1 MKKGGTT
8 STRPLVKKTK
18 GLFYFKDVRRVG
30 QLQASMFLSNDEMH
44 LKSVFR
50 RFLVFVIFCGTIMGR
65 LNE

>member
-30 QLQASMFLSNDEMH
+30 QLQAAKVSGMSENPLFF
-44 LKSVFR
+44 K
-50 RFLVFVIFCGTIMGR
+50 IFQDR
-65 LNE
+65 PA

>member
-30 QLQASMFLSNDEMH
+30 QLQAAKVCPERR
-44 LKSVFR
+44 KSPSDV
-50 RFLVFVIFCGTIMGR
+50 TK
-65 LNE
+65 